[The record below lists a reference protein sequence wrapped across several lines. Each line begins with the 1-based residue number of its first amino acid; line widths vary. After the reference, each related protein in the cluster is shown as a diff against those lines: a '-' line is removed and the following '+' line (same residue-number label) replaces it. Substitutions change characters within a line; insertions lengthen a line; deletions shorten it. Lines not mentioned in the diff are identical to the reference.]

1 MVEDE
6 YGPIIERTNNV
17 VGEISGVPD
26 LYSNNSVRLIG
37 MNHIEYIDTVDDEEN
52 DIISDASDL
61 SVDVKQVYKDK
72 SVLAEVMKH
81 YAFVNKFT
89 FNVKRSSSTCYYLVC
104 PSKNCTWFLKSS
116 SLNQSG
122 LFKIRKY
129 CDTKKIYTPRDIADD
144 ILKLHGVT
152 LSYMQAWRSKE
163 KAVKM
168 LRGDPTESYT
178 RIPAYFYILDKH
190 YPGSVLS
197 LEKTEDNRFLFAFV
211 ALEASIREWEYC
223 RPVIDVDGA
232 HLKCSYGGTIL
243 IASTLDPGEM
253 HLEKDKICAS
263 SQIGM
268 RVYGKNVEDLKKL
281 FFAMAKA
288 YTLQQFEE
296 LMRKVDEI
304 DKKIRKY
311 LFGIGYHKWTMTHA
325 TVNHTWVMTS
335 NIAES
340 INNTNRLARKLP
352 VVSLLDFM
360 KITIQSWSAKH
371 SEEAGQTKTD
381 LTEPYNKILEDNRE
395 ISHRMTVSPSTQ
407 FLHTITDGARRFT
420 MCLRSRKCSCG
431 RFQLDEIPCGHAM
444 AAIGHRNKHGEDYC
458 SEFYNNKN
466 FQDAY
471 EIPVEPLPCESTWEI
486 PSHVLDQ
493 KLLPPDYKRG
503 LGKPPME
510 RKKSYSEGKFKRAK
524 VIYLCY

>member
-37 MNHIEYIDTVDDEEN
+37 MNRIEYIDTVDDEEN

-104 PSKNCTWFLKSS
+104 PSKNCTWFLKSP
-116 SLNQSG
+116 SLNQSR

-129 CDTKKIYTPRDIADD
+129 CGTHTCSVRERIYARRQRITDVVAILVLDKFIDTKKIYTPRAIADD
-144 ILKLHGVT
+144 MLKLHGVT

-168 LRGDPTESYT
+168 LQGDPTESYA
-178 RIPAYFYILDKH
+178 RIPTYFYILDKH

-197 LEKTEDNRFLFAFV
+197 LEKIEDNRFLFAFV
-211 ALEASIREWEYC
+211 ALEASIRGWEYC
-223 RPVIDVDGA
+223 KPVVVVDGA

-268 RVYGKNVEDLKKL
+268 RVYGKIVEDLKKL

-311 LFGIGYHKWTMTHA
+311 LFGIGYH
-325 TVNHTWVMTS
+325 
-335 NIAES
+335 
-340 INNTNRLARKLP
+340 
-352 VVSLLDFM
+352 
-360 KITIQSWSAKH
+360 
-371 SEEAGQTKTD
+371 
-381 LTEPYNKILEDNRE
+381 
-395 ISHRMTVSPSTQ
+395 
-407 FLHTITDGARRFT
+407 
-420 MCLRSRKCSCG
+420 
-431 RFQLDEIPCGHAM
+431 
-444 AAIGHRNKHGEDYC
+444 
-458 SEFYNNKN
+458 
-466 FQDAY
+466 
-471 EIPVEPLPCESTWEI
+471 
-486 PSHVLDQ
+486 
-493 KLLPPDYKRG
+493 
-503 LGKPPME
+503 
-510 RKKSYSEGKFKRAK
+510 
-524 VIYLCY
+524 